1 MISFENKVSFVL
13 VFRRIERIEKYNDL
27 YYYVKR
33 EFFVNNT
40 SLNKKK
46 KKVQNKILKHV
57 SFFYSCIVIFTQR

>member
-13 VFRRIERIEKYNDL
+13 VFRKIERIEKYHNDL

-40 SLNKKK
+40 SLNK
-46 KKVQNKILKHV
+46 
-57 SFFYSCIVIFTQR
+57 

>member
-40 SLNKKK
+40 SLNK
-46 KKVQNKILKHV
+46 
-57 SFFYSCIVIFTQR
+57 